1 MIICVICGLYLIK
14 QQKNSLSHPLLPVRG
29 SLVFW
34 RHHNLPLI
42 LKGIFIMQENIQ
54 DIPIF
59 ITQTRLIGL
68 IELFNHLGILGI
80 RGKEEFNIVHNPG
93 PEILFLSN
101 HVSAMDAIVEQRT
114 LTIDRLAK
122 EITNQA
128 HPSVM
133 PGILGGIGVVEFQ
146 CTSIKHHTTALLC
159 RIDHHILL
167 RIVRCLPMK
176 STQNSHV
183 IIYEQRIRGEQ
194 QRRCFP
200 S

>member
-1 MIICVICGLYLIK
+1 
-14 QQKNSLSHPLLPVRG
+14 
-29 SLVFW
+29 
-34 RHHNLPLI
+34 
-42 LKGIFIMQENIQ
+42 MQEDIQ
-54 DIPIF
+54 DIPVF
-59 ITQTRLIGL
+59 ITQLGLIGL
-68 IELFNHLGILGI
+68 IELFNHLRVLGI
-80 RGKEEFNIVHNPG
+80 RGEEEFDIVHNPG

-133 PGILGGIGVVEFQ
+133 PGILGGISVVEFQ
-146 CTSIKHHTTALLC
+146 CTSIKHHTTSLLC

-167 RIVRCLPMK
+167 RIVRCLPVE
-176 STQNSHV
+176 SAQDSHI

-194 QRRCFP
+194 QAVF
-200 S
+200 SLLGIQISS